1 MKDNKITKL
10 GYLRTKLLSLSS
22 NEKVAGIIFI
32 VAAIVVVT
40 LSLWYSYAQLKTVEY
55 TIYTFAIAA
64 QCAGALVLVLEVFGE
79 SEEEQLR
86 RALGTPMLWG
96 ELSGDLVPVG
106 KIRSKVSEIAS
117 KRASAVILLIGFA
130 TAFVVSAP
138 DPSIEALFAFIVLI
152 VGIIMA
158 VQSYAI
164 WKMIKFKGDN
174 INLKEFYSEKQK
186 SR

>member
-10 GYLRTKLLSLSS
+10 GYLRTKLLSLSP
-22 NEKVAGIIFI
+22 NEKVVCIIFNA
-32 VAAIVVVT
+32 VAIAVVT
-40 LSLWYSYAQLKTVEY
+40 LSLLYSYAQLKTIEY
-55 TIYTFAIAA
+55 TVYTFAIAA

-130 TAFVVSAP
+130 TTFVVSGP
-138 DPSIEALFAFIVLI
+138 DPSTEALFAFIFLI